1 MSREVYVTFI
11 EHLEDLRWC
20 LLKSVSAVVLAA
32 VVCYFFSDAIFA
44 FVVAPLRQTLQPGQN
59 LIGTGV
65 TEAFFVKIKIALAA
79 GVLLSC
85 PYIFY
90 QLWRFV
96 APGLTRREKRPV
108 IPFVLCATF
117 FFVSGAYFC
126 YRVVLPLAFRY
137 FIEQYGSLGVD
148 PAIRIGE
155 YFTFFFRLV
164 LAFGVAFELPV
175 LSFFLVRLGVWNYRF
190 MLRTFRYA
198 VLVILTIAA
207 ILTPPDVISQVMLA
221 VPLTVLYLLS
231 VAVAYLWR
239 LDG

>member
-1 MSREVYVTFI
+1 
-11 EHLEDLRWC
+11 
-20 LLKSVSAVVLAA
+20 
-32 VVCYFFSDAIFA
+32 
-44 FVVAPLRQTLQPGQN
+44 
-59 LIGTGV
+59 
-65 TEAFFVKIKIALAA
+65 
-79 GVLLSC
+79 
-85 PYIFY
+85 
-90 QLWRFV
+90 
-96 APGLTRREKRPV
+96 
-108 IPFVLCATF
+108 
-117 FFVSGAYFC
+117 VSGAYFC